1 MKKYLLVLA
10 CAMLLCAVG
19 CGKKNQVVCTQS
31 ETENGITMKAEVTVD
46 FDANDKLTDATAVY
60 ELSDKDTASQ
70 YCAFMKLAE
79 DAEKGVKI
87 ECSGNKITI
96 KGFAKM
102 DEDEDEEKLIGMSKE
117 DFINKMKE
125 ESPEVSCK

>member
-31 ETENGITMKAEVTVD
+31 GTEDGVTMTTKVIVD
-46 FDANDKLTDATAVY
+46 FDANDKLTDATAEI
-60 ELSDKDTASQ
+60 ELDNKDTAST

-79 DAEKGVKI
+79 DAEKGVKVD
-87 ECSGNKITI
+87 CSGKKITI
-96 KGFAKM
+96 KGFARM
-102 DEDEDEEKLIGMSKE
+102 DEDEEEEKLIGMSKE

-125 ESPEVSCK
+125 ESPEASCK